1 MRASETA
8 EAREARLL
16 STLEATAE
24 ARRGE
29 DARQTTERR
38 VADARRRAMRVMAT
52 YKDLQGAA
60 FRYSPNTPY
69 AQTRVLQRGRI
80 EKRCAQCSDLTFE
93 GEPAGLS
100 CVCGKVV
107 LPLKSFSWISLPAII

>member
-1 MRASETA
+1 V
-8 EAREARLL
+8 
-16 STLEATAE
+16 ATAE

-38 VADARRRAMRVMAT
+38 VADARRRAMRVLET
-52 YKDLQGAA
+52 YKDLQSAA

-93 GEPAGLS
+93 GESAGLS
-100 CVCGKVV
+100 CASGKVV
-107 LPLKSFSWISLPAII
+107 LPPFATTPIAVYCTVVWERCVIAVFPETYPEI